1 MIKDRALV
9 DMDETG
15 DDVTDPHHVFR
26 LHSTD
31 KRQPAKIISRKNI
44 YFKLPESKTKKKK
57 LSTNKKCRVIV
68 PRKMAKMA
76 GVSHLAFLC

>member
-1 MIKDRALV
+1 VIKDRALV

-44 YFKLPESKTKKKK
+44 
-57 LSTNKKCRVIV
+57 
-68 PRKMAKMA
+68 
-76 GVSHLAFLC
+76 